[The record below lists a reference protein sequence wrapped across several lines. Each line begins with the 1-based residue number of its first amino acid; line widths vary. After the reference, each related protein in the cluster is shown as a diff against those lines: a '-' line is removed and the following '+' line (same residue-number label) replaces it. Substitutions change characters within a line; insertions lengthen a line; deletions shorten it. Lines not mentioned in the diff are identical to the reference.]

1 MGRATAYIKTMN
13 RLTTFTAAALIAFSP
28 AARAEEHDWSEF
40 EKFLEQFSEDSQAF
54 LQDWMT
60 QLKPML
66 ESLREKVDDLSNYEA
81 PEVLP
86 NGDIIIRRKPDAP
99 DQPAP
104 ETEPDETP
112 SAPPQG
118 QIEL

>member
-1 MGRATAYIKTMN
+1 MATYIEIMN
-13 RLTTFTAAALIAFSP
+13 RLTTLTAAALIAFSP

-40 EKFLEQFSEDSQAF
+40 EKLLEQFSEDSQAF
-54 LQDWMT
+54 LQDWLT
-60 QLKPML
+60 QLTPML

-99 DQPAP
+99 DRPAP
-104 ETEPDETP
+104 ETEPEETP

>member
-1 MGRATAYIKTMN
+1 MN

-28 AARAEEHDWSEF
+28 AARAGEHDWSEF
-40 EKFLEQFSEDSQAF
+40 EKLLEQFSEDSRTF
-54 LQDWMT
+54 LQDWLT
-60 QLKPML
+60 QLTPML

-99 DQPAP
+99 AP
-104 ETEPDETP
+104 ETGPEETP
-112 SAPPQG
+112 SAPSEG